1 VFMMKFDTL
10 GQQEGLGAGKRRAS
24 VEANT
29 LVYGNERGGA
39 HDSSRSPDIPEEDP
53 GVGKLGG
60 IRSKAV
66 CRPGVYKTM
75 RQVTNQTK

>member
-1 VFMMKFDTL
+1 MMKFDTL
-10 GQQEGLGAGKRRAS
+10 GQREGLDARKRRVS

-29 LVYGNERGGA
+29 LVNGNERGGA
-39 HDSSRSPDIPEEDP
+39 HNSSRSLDIPDEDP

-60 IRSKAV
+60 IRSKGV
-66 CRPGVYKTM
+66 CRFGVYKTM